1 MSKKAKSIPVNP
13 AAGEFE
19 SGIAIIGRISVKD
32 LDSFEEFEES
42 HRDNFHLFLLQE
54 SGTTGIE
61 IDFQTYKIQPS
72 SLLYIHPNQ
81 IHRLIGFENVTF
93 SGWAI
98 DNENLNPEYLKL
110 LEDITPVKPLLINE
124 ETFSVISET
133 IALGVKISER
143 NHEKLYHSI
152 LKDSCNVLIGLVIS
166 QYLEQTKTP
175 DSLSRFDTI
184 TKAFKGLLER
194 NYTSVKKPVEYA
206 EMLNISTAYLNEC
219 VKNTTGFSVTY
230 HIQQRIILEAKRMLY
245 HSDKSVK
252 EIAADLGYDDY
263 PYFSRLFSKVTGIT
277 PLAFRNKNHE

>member
-19 SGIAIIGRISVKD
+19 AGIAIIGRISVKD

-124 ETFSVISET
+124 ETFSLISET
-133 IALGVKISER
+133 VALCVNISER

-166 QYLEQTKTP
+166 QYLEQTKTT

-184 TKAFKGLLER
+184 TKAFKGLLES
-194 NYTSVKKPVEYA
+194 NYISIKKPVEYA

-252 EIAADLGYDDY
+252 EISADLGYDDY

>member
-1 MSKKAKSIPVNP
+1 MSKKTKSIPVNP

-19 SGIAIIGRISVKD
+19 AGIAIIGRISVKD

-124 ETFSVISET
+124 DTFSIISDT
-133 IALGVKISER
+133 ITLCMNFSER
-143 NHEKLYHSI
+143 NHEKLYNSI
-152 LKDSCNVLIGLVIS
+152 LKESCNVLIGLTIS
-166 QYLEQTKTP
+166 QYLEHTKTT

-194 NYTSVKKPVEYA
+194 NFISMKKPVEYA
-206 EMLNISTAYLNEC
+206 ERLNISTAYLNEC

-245 HSDKSVK
+245 HSDKSAK

-277 PLAFRNKNHE
+277 PLGFRNKNHE